1 MQQFCKHGV
10 FSVHPIGTKLNVS
23 DVGTKRHPRQRM
35 LYLMFLLGVCDQ
47 GCSQRVG
54 SETYDRLTSKAFVAA
69 SVKQFRATWLPVG
82 TCKSLLKS
90 LLVSALSPVT
100 EAMHF
105 SSATPPL
112 VVFLLTMLVIA
123 LGMIFWL
130 CLQVRRL
137 KSSLSM
143 EAVLLEVMKV
153 LHDNLK
159 LKDIG
164 GGESEESDGDE
175 VVESPNARHQRY
187 ENAEDMSQVAY
198 PDEWRELHYGPR

>member
-1 MQQFCKHGV
+1 MV
-10 FSVHPIGTKLNVS
+10 ATISS
-23 DVGTKRHPRQRM
+23 DRVACWNLESSRQSPLGER
-35 LYLMFLLGVCDQ
+35 LEPSDKSNAFLLSDF
-47 GCSQRVG
+47 
-54 SETYDRLTSKAFVAA
+54 T
-69 SVKQFRATWLPVG
+69 
-82 TCKSLLKS
+82 
-90 LLVSALSPVT
+90 
-100 EAMHF
+100 
-105 SSATPPL
+105 L

-123 LGMIFWL
+123 LGMILWL

-143 EAVLLEVMKV
+143 DAMLLEVMKV

-175 VVESPNARHQRY
+175 VVESPIARHQRY

-198 PDEWRELHYGPR
+198 PDEWRELHYGQRFGAEGVERQLDEMHAILRTRLERLECEWDEAEVLNDLDTMRQIEFQIMETNALLPRT